1 MLESGT
7 VLQGRYRVIRQLGQG
22 GMGAVYHAWDMR
34 LSIPVALKEMFPQAD
49 LDPQLL
55 EDLRTQFQQEATVLA
70 RLSHPHLVGVTDFF
84 EEGTTV
90 YLVMKFVEGQSLADR
105 IKAQGAL
112 PESQVVEWG
121 IQLLDALSYCHG
133 QGILHRDIKPQNI
146 IISDG
151 QAVLVDF
158 GLVKLWD
165 PNDPRTRTAVRGIGT
180 PQYAP
185 PEQYEMASGHTEP
198 RSDLYS
204 LGATLYHA
212 LTGALPPTATLRI
225 SAPEEFRPIRDL
237 APNVSGRTAHA
248 IERAMELPRSQ
259 RWPSAVEMAEALG
272 GSIRDWGARRRARVA
287 KAGAMGPTQRMDR
300 PAERVGT
307 GPVEG
312 RGGGLRRLPVW
323 AWGVVG
329 VTALLLLTLGG
340 LSLAGA
346 WGGGA
351 EPTEI
356 AQVSPTVAGVAT
368 KVPDSPTPSAT
379 ATATETP
386 APTATPTE
394 IPTETPIPTSTSE
407 GEALATK
414 TPTPTDTP
422 TASPTAV
429 PTATPTS
436 KPSGAATAT
445 PVPTAVASPTEPA
458 TQPTTAPPPPGDVG
472 RIIFT
477 VQVGDAFYLYS
488 TDPAWSEMQEI
499 GLTDWAHSTCGS
511 SGTAS
516 TLKGTTINVYGIS
529 RCGLTE
535 RTDACTSPDG
545 AYKVITNF
553 VGGGQHSLSVQD
565 VAEGSDIWY
574 YQGKLN
580 RTVGIQWAWNSRYFI
595 FGVDLMINVV
605 HAGREGY
612 QQVISHYDDEWPPQ
626 FSPDG
631 SLLYYLMP
639 VGSEGASDIY
649 VVNVDGSG
657 QRNITN
663 APIAKK
669 MCPRWKR

>member
-1 MLESGT
+1 
-7 VLQGRYRVIRQLGQG
+7 
-22 GMGAVYHAWDMR
+22 
-34 LSIPVALKEMFPQAD
+34 
-49 LDPQLL
+49 
-55 EDLRTQFQQEATVLA
+55 
-70 RLSHPHLVGVTDFF
+70 
-84 EEGTTV
+84 
-90 YLVMKFVEGQSLADR
+90 
-105 IKAQGAL
+105 
-112 PESQVVEWG
+112 
-121 IQLLDALSYCHG
+121 
-133 QGILHRDIKPQNI
+133 
-146 IISDG
+146 
-151 QAVLVDF
+151 
-158 GLVKLWD
+158 
-165 PNDPRTRTAVRGIGT
+165 
-180 PQYAP
+180 
-185 PEQYEMASGHTEP
+185 
-198 RSDLYS
+198 
-204 LGATLYHA
+204 
-212 LTGALPPTATLRI
+212 
-225 SAPEEFRPIRDL
+225 
-237 APNVSGRTAHA
+237 
-248 IERAMELPRSQ
+248 
-259 RWPSAVEMAEALG
+259 
-272 GSIRDWGARRRARVA
+272 
-287 KAGAMGPTQRMDR
+287 
-300 PAERVGT
+300 
-307 GPVEG
+307 
-312 RGGGLRRLPVW
+312 
-323 AWGVVG
+323 
-329 VTALLLLTLGG
+329 
-340 LSLAGA
+340 
-346 WGGGA
+346 
-351 EPTEI
+351 
-356 AQVSPTVAGVAT
+356 
-368 KVPDSPTPSAT
+368 
-379 ATATETP
+379 
-386 APTATPTE
+386 
-394 IPTETPIPTSTSE
+394 
-407 GEALATK
+407 
-414 TPTPTDTP
+414 
-422 TASPTAV
+422 
-429 PTATPTS
+429 
-436 KPSGAATAT
+436 
-445 PVPTAVASPTEPA
+445 VPTAVASPTEPA